1 MIEEGKKAPAFKLKT
16 DGGGEISLTALK
28 GKNVVVYFYPKD
40 DTPGCTTEAIDFSAL
55 KSKFDA
61 CDTVVVGIS
70 KDSVSRHDNF
80 KNKHKLK
87 LILAADESAEV
98 IEKFGVWVLKQNYGK
113 EYMGIERSTFLID
126 TKGIVRKIWRKV
138 RVNGHAQAVLESVRE
153 L

>member
-16 DGGGEISLTALK
+16 DGGGEISLSALK
-28 GKNVVVYFYPKD
+28 GKNAVVYFYPKD

-61 CDTVVVGIS
+61 CDTVIIGIS
-70 KDSVSRHDNF
+70 KDSVSRHDSF

-87 LILAADESAEV
+87 LILAADEAAEV

-126 TKGIVRKIWRKV
+126 AKGIVRKIWRKV
-138 RVNGHAQAVLESVRE
+138 RVNGHAQDVLVAAKE